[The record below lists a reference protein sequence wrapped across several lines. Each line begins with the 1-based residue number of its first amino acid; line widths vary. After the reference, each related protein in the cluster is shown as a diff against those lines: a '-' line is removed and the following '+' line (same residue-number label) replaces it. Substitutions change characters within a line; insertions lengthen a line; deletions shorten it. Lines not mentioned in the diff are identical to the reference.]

1 MSALAASANWLVMAF
16 AMAAAVI
23 RQALR
28 PVTWRRPVRL
38 EFWRFMDMVCL
49 RNLRAVCIAAA
60 LIGLTLVSQGL
71 YWLDRVG
78 QAEAIGGVIVFAM
91 VREIGPLIVGLLAL
105 GGGGIVLLGEIVEM
119 RQRGQLEALDR
130 QGVDPF
136 LLLVVP
142 RVVAIVLAIFAQS
155 IIFIVVALLTGYTV
169 AHATGATAVGPAAF
183 IVNMIT
189 SIGSFGYIVLPA
201 KALAIGLTIGAI
213 CALTALDPRGG
224 GAADRASLTATG
236 YIRSISGVLLVSA
249 LISLAV

>member
-1 MSALAASANWLVMAF
+1 VSSLAAPANWLVMAF
-16 AMAAAVI
+16 AMATAVVH
-23 RQALR
+23 QALR

-49 RNLRAVCIAAA
+49 RNLLAVCIAAA

-71 YWLDRVG
+71 YWLDRFG
-78 QAEAIGGVIVFAM
+78 QAEAVGQVIIFAM
-91 VREIGPLIVGLLAL
+91 VREIGPLVVGLLAL
-105 GGGGIVLLGEIVEM
+105 GGGGIVLLGEIGEM
-119 RQRGQLEALDR
+119 RERGQLEALDR

-142 RVVAIVLAIFAQS
+142 RVVAIIFAVFAQS
-155 IIFIVVALLTGYTV
+155 IIFIVVALLTGYAV
-169 AHATGATAVGPAAF
+169 AHATGATAIEPAAF
-183 IVNMIT
+183 IIDMIT
-189 SIGSFGYIVLPA
+189 AIGAIGYVILPA

-224 GAADRASLTATG
+224 GADRSALTATG